1 MMGDE
6 WSSAHHRAYISEHTR
21 ENQYELKSAHLRV
34 AMAGEV
40 LVGSMHHAYMQSLCI
55 TCMYDMSAH
64 VCKANVVVV

>member
-34 AMAGEV
+34 AMAGRGASGEY
-40 LVGSMHHAYMQSLCI
+40 ACMQSLCV
-55 TCMYDMSAH
+55 TCMYNMSAH
-64 VCKANVVVV
+64 VCKVNVVVV